1 VLTQI
6 RLRPPSIGPAARSLS
21 GGNSAAPAG
30 VRKSMRVDIWSDVVC
45 PWCYVGKRR
54 FEAALAGFPHRAD
67 VEVVWHSFELDPRAP
82 RLRDGDRLEH
92 LAAKYGVSRD
102 QAAAMDRRIA
112 EAAREIG
119 LEVHLD
125 RSRSGNTFDAHRL
138 LHLAAEHGLAGAVK
152 ERFLRGYFTEGEP
165 IGDHAAL
172 ARLAVEAGLPA
183 ADVDAVLTG
192 DRYADAVRADEA
204 TARAYGATAVP
215 FFVIDETYGIAG
227 AQPPEVF
234 TNVLERAWAETH
246 GDGKAVVSS
255 SGVSASGP
263 GDACTDGA
271 CSV

>member
-1 VLTQI
+1 
-6 RLRPPSIGPAARSLS
+6 
-21 GGNSAAPAG
+21 
-30 VRKSMRVDIWSDVVC
+30 MRVDIWSDVVC

-102 QAAAMDRRIA
+102 QAAAMDRRIT
-112 EAAREIG
+112 EAAGELD

-125 RSRSGNTFDAHRL
+125 RTRGGNTFDAHRL

-152 ERFLRGYFTEGEP
+152 ERFLRAYFTEGEP
-165 IGDHAAL
+165 IGDPATL

-183 ADVDAVLTG
+183 DDVEAVLSG
-192 DRYADAVRADEA
+192 DRYAEAVRADEA
-204 TARAYGATAVP
+204 TARAYGASAVP
-215 FFVIDETYGIAG
+215 FFVIDETYGISG

-234 TNVLERAWAETH
+234 ANVLERAWADTH
-246 GDGKAVVSS
+246 GDAVPV
-255 SGVSASGP
+255 AAAGP
-263 GDACTDGA
+263 DDACADGA
-271 CSV
+271 CPV